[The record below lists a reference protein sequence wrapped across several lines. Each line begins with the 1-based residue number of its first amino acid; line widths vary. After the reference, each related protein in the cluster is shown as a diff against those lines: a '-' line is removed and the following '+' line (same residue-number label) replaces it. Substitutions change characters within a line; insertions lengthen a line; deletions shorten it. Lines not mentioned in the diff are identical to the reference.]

1 MKVGLIAASLAA
13 LCLSTVAASAQS
25 RSSLA
30 FNRAPMA
37 TTATWTGWYGG
48 LSAGAIA
55 DVSSNASA
63 GGTITGFTGF
73 PATGTALGQSIPS
86 QENTSVGGVFGVQF
100 GYNYQ
105 FSPKYVVGFEA
116 DLQTASSLDTS
127 GTGSALVAGAG
138 GAGFTT
144 TVATSRQYDYIGTLR
159 ARLGVTYT
167 PATLFYVT
175 GGLAYGGVN
184 SSTSVV
190 STPFVAGTVPPRT
203 GPNVFGGSYSGT
215 RVGYAIGAGGEWMFM
230 RNWSIKGEYLY
241 FDLGTVSYATGT
253 QGFDVGPSSFPSFGT
268 ASINTSSSV
277 RLADHIFRTG
287 ANYHFY
293 GP

>member
-1 MKVGLIAASLAA
+1 M
-13 LCLSTVAASAQS
+13 STVSASAQS

-48 LSAGAIA
+48 FNGGAIA
-55 DVSSNASA
+55 DLGSQISAS
-63 GGTITGFTGF
+63 GTVTSFTGF

-86 QENTSVGGVFGVQF
+86 REDPGAGALFGVQF

-116 DLQTASSLDTS
+116 DLQAVSSLDTS
-127 GTGSALVAGAG
+127 GTASALVAGGG

-144 TVATSRQYDYIGTLR
+144 TVSTSRQYDYLGTLR

-167 PATLFYVT
+167 PTTLFYVT

-190 STPFVAGTVPPRT
+190 STPFVAGIVPPRT
-203 GPNVFGGSYSGT
+203 GPNVFGGSFSGT
-215 RVGYAIGAGGEWMFM
+215 RVGYAIGTGGEWMLM
-230 RNWSIKGEYLY
+230 RNWSVKAEYLY
-241 FDLGTVSYATGT
+241 VDLGTVSYATGT
-253 QGFDVGPSSFPSFGT
+253 QGFDVGPSNFPSFGT
-268 ASINTSSSV
+268 ASVNTSSSV
-277 RLADHIFRTG
+277 RLADHIFRFG